1 MSLRYGLTID
11 PGMENGVCLFSWG
24 DSEPLKIEHRWQF
37 PGGAEALSK
46 FLTMKKIQ
54 RTGGATAMMEHDG
67 VVIVLDAI
75 VVEKFTPRPHESF
88 QLTLKS
94 VEPLRGEGVLI
105 GRSLEVA
112 ITWQEP
118 AAQYFMGGKDLPDK
132 KKRSRAFLK
141 NYNLLPTGKE
151 FARPD
156 ANDAISATLHAFAYL
171 RHIKHLPTLRA
182 YFPDTSFPS
191 IAGINREETE

>member
-1 MSLRYGLTID
+1 MTLHYGLTID
-11 PGMENGVCLFSWG
+11 PGMENGVCLFSWH
-24 DSEPLKIEHRWQF
+24 DSGPLKIEHRWQF
-37 PGGAEALSK
+37 PGGAEALAK
-46 FLTMKKIQ
+46 FLLLKLIITDRQ
-54 RTGGATAMMEHDG
+54 
-67 VVIVLDAI
+67 VVILHGGMLHLDVV

-94 VEPLRGEGVLI
+94 VEPLRGEGVAI
-105 GRSLEVA
+105 GLGLGPS

-118 AAQYFMGGKDLPDK
+118 AAQYFMGGTDLADK

-156 ANDAISATLHAFAYL
+156 ANDAISATLHSFAYL
-171 RHIKHLPTLRA
+171 RRIKHLPTLRA

-191 IAGINREETE
+191 IAGTNREETK